1 VRARNLAPPY
11 GQDMILSD
19 ICRLSVF
26 MDKAEQNERTDR
38 IERDRVLAIAY
49 IKVAIQVIMDDSTM
63 IRAACDT
70 LDDRM

>member
-1 VRARNLAPPY
+1 VRARNLARPY
-11 GQDMILSD
+11 GQDMILSG
-19 ICRLSVF
+19 ICCLSVS

-70 LDDRM
+70 LDDRI

>member
-1 VRARNLAPPY
+1 VRARNLARPY

-19 ICRLSVF
+19 ICCLSVS

-70 LDDRM
+70 LDDRI